1 MKITCNNNQVD
12 FAVFLAL
19 LEQFVFKIVPICVF
33 RNMQIG
39 NMQPSNH
46 PIISFSFF
54 KAEITQITA
63 NCPLYYTY

>member
-33 RNMQIG
+33 RDMQIG

-46 PIISFSFF
+46 PIISF
-54 KAEITQITA
+54 KAEILQITA
-63 NCPLYYTY
+63 NCSLYYAY